1 MKTLTGDEVP
11 IDEIVKE
18 FRADVEAT
26 NQETDVGGDDPSDQT
41 AKEVKV
47 GGIASKEVMVGGI
60 ASKEVTVG
68 GITSKEVI
76 VDEVE
81 GGEGRSANESDVG
94 QEDVNVATA
103 PIEVIVNQARK
114 GLVCPHCGA
123 MGINGTCKLLLHI
136 ERMHSRPF
144 TCTIC
149 QVEFADR
156 YFYNQHSPT
165 CYYVCPVDGCTFKEK
180 RESRLAGHLRRYR
193 DQDWQHN

>member
-1 MKTLTGDEVP
+1 MKTFTGDEVP

-47 GGIASKEVMVGGI
+47 GGIASKEVTVGGI
-60 ASKEVTVG
+60 ASEEVTVD
-68 GITSKEVI
+68 EVI
-76 VDEVE
+76 
-81 GGEGRSANESDVG
+81 GGEGRSVNEGDVG
-94 QEDVNVATA
+94 QEDDNAATA

-156 YFYNQHSPT
+156 YFYNLHSPT

-180 RESRLAGHLRRYR
+180 RESRLAGHLRRHR
-193 DQDWQHN
+193 DQDWQPN